1 MPSAMLPLLTALLL
15 CTTNCAL
22 AYSIIQYRQLKCMI
36 PRLSRDTP
44 RFDVSSSRGSS
55 YSAFNTRS
63 KYINA
68 ALRVSLDQSVLP
80 KSRLTFRL
88 GWIMAVAVAAVIV
101 SIFRIARRKDE
112 SSSYSD
118 VNSDSRKKGEAT
130 ANSFDELST
139 NFRALFTMV
148 VFAPIKF
155 VASWLRVN
163 TKSKHQTQQ
172 QSKKTKPMNLDIWNV
187 CRLANI
193 KKLGDQY
200 SRYRFD
206 VTSYPDGEVP
216 LDIGQ
221 EVCVTIVSH
230 STSMQY
236 DLS

>member
-1 MPSAMLPLLTALLL
+1 
-15 CTTNCAL
+15 
-22 AYSIIQYRQLKCMI
+22 
-36 PRLSRDTP
+36 
-44 RFDVSSSRGSS
+44 
-55 YSAFNTRS
+55 
-63 KYINA
+63 
-68 ALRVSLDQSVLP
+68 
-80 KSRLTFRL
+80 
-88 GWIMAVAVAAVIV
+88 MAVAVAAVIA

-112 SSSYSD
+112 SSAYSD
-118 VNSDSRKKGEAT
+118 VDSNSRKKGAAT

-139 NFRALFTMV
+139 NFKALFTI

-155 VASWLRVN
+155 VASLLRVN
-163 TKSKHQTQQ
+163 TKSKHQEQQ

-187 CRLANI
+187 CRLASI

-221 EVCVTIVSH
+221 EVCMTIVSH

>member
-22 AYSIIQYRQLKCMI
+22 SYSIIQYRQLKCMI

-44 RFDVSSSRGSS
+44 RFDVSSSRSSS
-55 YSAFNTRS
+55 YSAFNS
-63 KYINA
+63 KSKFNA

-80 KSRLTFRL
+80 KSRLSFRL

-112 SSSYSD
+112 SSD
-118 VNSDSRKKGEAT
+118 VDSDSRIKGAAT
-130 ANSFDELST
+130 VNSFDELST
-139 NFRALFTMV
+139 NFRALFTMD

-155 VASWLRVN
+155 VASWFRVN
-163 TKSKHQTQQ
+163 TKSKHQQQ
-172 QSKKTKPMNLDIWNV
+172 HSKKTKPMNLDIWNV

-206 VTSYPDGEVP
+206 VTSYPDGVVS

-221 EVCVTIVSH
+221 EVCMTIVSH